1 MRSLTGPSDSLDTF
15 ESIAHP
21 LKILERSSRRSSRRG
36 CGPVPHRH
44 GGGPIPAQ
52 VWDLRQMRQ
61 DLGIGAFELIWELL
75 AVGSGEKA
83 PLLFLLEAR
92 ETVSYVEEGELTEDH
107 DLNHGS

>member
-1 MRSLTGPSDSLDTF
+1 
-15 ESIAHP
+15 
-21 LKILERSSRRSSRRG
+21 
-36 CGPVPHRH
+36 
-44 GGGPIPAQ
+44 
-52 VWDLRQMRQ
+52 MRQ